1 MFSCKK
7 ASQLISLRCDRKLN
21 FIEIMSLQGHLMMC
35 KVCRQVSFKYQ
46 ILQKMLSKFKTFI
59 ENENSFKI
67 VLSSEA
73 SLKIKKKIKE
83 ETANNKFN

>member
-7 ASQLISLRCDRKLN
+7 ASQLISLRYDKKLSIAEK
-21 FIEIMSLQGHLMMC
+21 FSLQGHLMMC

-67 VLSSEA
+67 GLTTEA
-73 SLKIKKKIKE
+73 NLKIKKKIKE
-83 ETANNKFN
+83 ETANNNLK